1 MKLQLKATVVAIVVL
16 ATASLA
22 ATGTPAAPARTS
34 AFPSNGQLA
43 WVNPTGPCEASD
55 PCGKVVVA
63 NPDGKARRTI
73 HLPWDAS
80 YPVWSP
86 DGSKLLVIAR
96 RPNLPPRPAIVNPDG
111 SDLTVLDPPNLG
123 LGSPFELG
131 CTSWSPDGT
140 RLLCAAVNGGPGGG
154 AGLFTLRA
162 SDGGDPIRLTTAPP
176 GYYDGYAKYS
186 PDGTRIAFIRA
197 VDGDMS
203 TGAIFVAN
211 ADGTK
216 PQRVTDYGVP
226 MSGGL
231 EGLNWS
237 PNGTEII
244 FMAQPWSLDTIHPDG
259 TGLHELVHGQDGC
272 PCAMDPTFSP
282 DGTHIAF
289 ANSTPT
295 DTDIFTANA
304 DATDPIDITN
314 TPDSHE
320 LEPNWGTHPLAP
332 ACTAA
337 EKAKRAKALAT
348 YKRHMAAERRA
359 YFRTHH
365 AAKARAAFAKA
376 QRAKLKRL
384 ERRVKACAGT

>member
-154 AGLFTLRA
+154 PASSRSAPRTAATPSASPLLRPA
-162 SDGGDPIRLTTAPP
+162 TTTAMP
-176 GYYDGYAKYS
+176 S
-186 PDGTRIAFIRA
+186 TR
-197 VDGDMS
+197 
-203 TGAIFVAN
+203 
-211 ADGTK
+211 
-216 PQRVTDYGVP
+216 
-226 MSGGL
+226 
-231 EGLNWS
+231 
-237 PNGTEII
+237 
-244 FMAQPWSLDTIHPDG
+244 
-259 TGLHELVHGQDGC
+259 
-272 PCAMDPTFSP
+272 PT
-282 DGTHIAF
+282 
-289 ANSTPT
+289 
-295 DTDIFTANA
+295 
-304 DATDPIDITN
+304 
-314 TPDSHE
+314 
-320 LEPNWGTHPLAP
+320 
-332 ACTAA
+332 
-337 EKAKRAKALAT
+337 ALASPSSAPPT
-348 YKRHMAAERRA
+348 A
-359 YFRTHH
+359 T
-365 AAKARAAFAKA
+365 
-376 QRAKLKRL
+376 
-384 ERRVKACAGT
+384 